1 MACLLLKHRLR
12 DSHEGAWRV
21 DVHLLVVM
29 MVRVVV
35 VVVMIKIMLMIDDG
49 HPENKT
55 DLGKDQLQC
64 AYVDVVDVSHA
75 KLPVKVFR
83 PQQLQV
89 SHHKLP
95 QLQDIV
101 PSNKVFSDLITSLI

>member
-1 MACLLLKHRLR
+1 M
-12 DSHEGAWRV
+12 
-21 DVHLLVVM
+21 
-29 MVRVVV
+29 

-75 KLPVKVFR
+75 KLSVKVFR
-83 PQQLQV
+83 AQQLQV
-89 SHHKLP
+89 CHHKLP

-101 PSNKVFSDLITSLI
+101 SDEKVFLDCITSLI

>member
-1 MACLLLKHRLR
+1 M
-12 DSHEGAWRV
+12 
-21 DVHLLVVM
+21 
-29 MVRVVV
+29 

-64 AYVDVVDVSHA
+64 AYVDVVDVSHTE
-75 KLPVKVFR
+75 LSVKVFR

-89 SHHKLP
+89 SYHKLP

-101 PSNKVFSDLITSLI
+101 SSE